1 MEQSFQRV
9 DVEPQTGTIYFTPSN
24 LPSVGGT
31 APPTPSR
38 QSSITNMSTLSAM
51 AQMSTDEFVPPIS
64 GGSFNVLFAGES
76 GLGKTSFERNFLA
89 HLDPTKLQNFKKNI
103 ADALATVAM
112 IDEEIRRNEQESRQC
127 NDERARSLRTAK
139 IELKER
145 QAQAQGDLDE
155 KRRLLHQ
162 HQLAVEELNAEVR
175 SHAARVE
182 AQRAQSREEEDDAEA
197 HRLIDAVISGEQELS
212 ALRARLEDELR
223 RSNLDRKKPQ
233 GQTTEVTARLIAS
246 MPLYTGADKSVDVTL
261 IDTPGY
267 GDNTIDTPDN
277 SSADRVVAEVER
289 RITSHLGKKAATRPG
304 LSLVDEQK
312 YWNELVH
319 LCLFFISPHMLKRA
333 DVELMKRLH
342 RLVPLVVVIA
352 KADTMTA
359 DETRD
364 YKTRVCEQLEAEGVQ
379 TFVFGQEMR
388 TKVEDKHQR
397 EVNEGDFKPLYGGS
411 KGDQPWAVISRP
423 GTMINKGVWETD
435 NPRHSDLPALRDLVL
450 SEGGWERLKS
460 DAVIKAE
467 EEGRRRVREGTWRQ
481 ALGRPLASLCR
492 PSVKQLAV
500 AVAVL
505 LAAVLLPAHTARQR
519 EPLQR
524 QLLALRDEHTLC
536 AKARSSLEH
545 EVTALR
551 EDYEH
556 CTQVR
561 KAVEEDLQTLNTRK
575 KAVAKDSSWW

>member
-9 DVEPQTGTIYFTPSN
+9 DVDPQTGTMYFTPSN

-51 AQMSTDEFVPPIS
+51 AQMHADEFVPKIS

-89 HLDPTKLQNFKKNI
+89 HLDPTKLQNLKKNI
-103 ADALATVAM
+103 ADASAVVAT
-112 IDEEIRRNEQESRQC
+112 IEEEIRRNEQESRQC

-155 KRRLLHQ
+155 KRRLLHE
-162 HQLAVEELNAEVR
+162 HQLAVQELSAEVR
-175 SHAARVE
+175 SHAASVE
-182 AQRAQSREEEDDAEA
+182 AQRAQSREEEDDATA
-197 HRLIDAVISGEQELS
+197 HGLIDAVIAAEQELS

-223 RSNLDRKKPQ
+223 RSNLDRKKHE
-233 GQTTEVTARLIAS
+233 GQTTKVTARLIPS

-267 GDNTIDTPDN
+267 GDITVDTPNN

-289 RITSHLGKKAATRPG
+289 RITSYLGKAAATRPG

-319 LCLFFISPHMLKRA
+319 LCLFFISPHMMKRA

-364 YKTRVCEQLEAEGVQ
+364 YKTRVCAQLAAEGVQ

-397 EVNEGDFKPLYGGS
+397 DVNEDDFKPLYGGS
-411 KGDQPWAVISRP
+411 EGDQPWAVISRP

-460 DAVIKAE
+460 DAAIKAE
-467 EEGRRRVREGTWRQ
+467 EEGRRRVRESTWRR
-481 ALGRPLASLCR
+481 ALGKPLADLCW

-505 LAAVLLPAHTARQR
+505 LAAVLLS
-519 EPLQR
+519 
-524 QLLALRDEHTLC
+524 TLC
-536 AKARSSLEH
+536 PTPRA
-545 EVTALR
+545 TATACACWR
-551 EDYEH
+551 P
-556 CTQVR
+556 
-561 KAVEEDLQTLNTRK
+561 
-575 KAVAKDSSWW
+575 S

>member
-155 KRRLLHQ
+155 KRRLLHE

-261 IDTPGY
+261 ID
-267 GDNTIDTPDN
+267 
-277 SSADRVVAEVER
+277 
-289 RITSHLGKKAATRPG
+289 
-304 LSLVDEQK
+304 
-312 YWNELVH
+312 
-319 LCLFFISPHMLKRA
+319 
-333 DVELMKRLH
+333 
-342 RLVPLVVVIA
+342 
-352 KADTMTA
+352 
-359 DETRD
+359 
-364 YKTRVCEQLEAEGVQ
+364 
-379 TFVFGQEMR
+379 
-388 TKVEDKHQR
+388 
-397 EVNEGDFKPLYGGS
+397 
-411 KGDQPWAVISRP
+411 
-423 GTMINKGVWETD
+423 
-435 NPRHSDLPALRDLVL
+435 
-450 SEGGWERLKS
+450 
-460 DAVIKAE
+460 
-467 EEGRRRVREGTWRQ
+467 RRRRRRGRACPWWTSKSIGT
-481 ALGRPLASLCR
+481 SSC
-492 PSVKQLAV
+492 
-500 AVAVL
+500 
-505 LAAVLLPAHTARQR
+505 T
-519 EPLQR
+519 
-524 QLLALRDEHTLC
+524 C
-536 AKARSSLEH
+536 ACSSYRR
-545 EVTALR
+545 T
-551 EDYEH
+551 
-556 CTQVR
+556 C
-561 KAVEEDLQTLNTRK
+561 
-575 KAVAKDSSWW
+575 